1 MGRVEELREHW
12 SEAADRWRRNGAI
25 VRELTAPVSS
35 AMIERAGPLAGE
47 RWLDVASG
55 VGDPGAL
62 LHERLAPEG
71 TVVLSDVAH
80 KMASI
85 AAEAL
90 GGSAPAVT
98 AAAEAL
104 PFRSDFDG
112 ATCRFGAMFFTDPP
126 RALAE
131 IRSSLK
137 PSGRAVFAVWGER
150 ERNPFF
156 GQVADAVREVVPDAP
171 VPEPDEPHPFR
182 YAPAG
187 KLASLLR
194 SSGWTDVDDEAFSFD
209 AVGPIAHR
217 EFWDFMLSMSADL
230 EKLVGEL
237 PEERRAALRSGV
249 ERRTAPYFSNGTCR
263 FPAEARLVSARR
275 PAAG

>member
-12 SEAADRWRRNGAI
+12 REAADRWRRNGAI
-25 VRELTAPVSS
+25 VRELTAPVSE
-35 AMIERAGPLAGE
+35 AMIDRARPHAGE

-55 VGDPGAL
+55 VGDPAAL
-62 LHERLAPEG
+62 LHEKLAPEG
-71 TVVLSDVAH
+71 TVVLSDLTH
-80 KMASI
+80 GMAST
-85 AAEAL
+85 ASEAL
-90 GGSAPAVT
+90 GRSAPAVT

-104 PFRSDFDG
+104 PFRSAFDG
-112 ATCRFGAMFFTDPP
+112 VTCRFGAMFFTDPP
-126 RALAE
+126 RAMDE
-131 IRSSLK
+131 IRSSLE

-156 GQVADAVREVVPDAP
+156 GEVADAVREVAPDAP
-171 VPEPDEPHPFR
+171 VPEPDDPHPFR

-194 SSGWTDVDDEAFSFD
+194 SRGWTDIDDEALHFE
-209 AVGPIAHR
+209 AAGPISQP

-237 PEERRAALRSGV
+237 PEEGRAVLRSGV
-249 ERRTAPYFSNGTCR
+249 ERRIAPYFPQGTSR
-263 FPAEARLVSARR
+263 FPAEARIVSACR

>member
-1 MGRVEELREHW
+1 MEELREHW
-12 SEAADRWRRNGAI
+12 SEAADRWRRNGAV
-25 VRELTAPVSS
+25 VRELTAPVS
-35 AMIERAGPLAGE
+35 RALIDRADPLAGE

-62 LHERLAPEG
+62 LRESLDPEG
-71 TVVLSDVAH
+71 MVVLSDVEH
-80 KMASI
+80 KMAATAS
-85 AAEAL
+85 EAL

-104 PFRSDFDG
+104 PFRSAFDG
-112 ATCRFGAMFFTDPP
+112 ITCRFGAMFFADPQ

-137 PSGRAVFAVWGER
+137 PSGRAIFAVWGAR

-156 GQVADAVREVVPDAP
+156 GQVADAVREVAPDAP

-187 KLASLLR
+187 KLAALLR
-194 SSGWTDVDDEAFSFD
+194 SGGWAGVDEEALSF
-209 AVGPIAHR
+209 VMEGPVPYR
-217 EFWDFMLSMSADL
+217 EFWDFMVSMSADF

-237 PEERRAALRSGV
+237 PAEDRAALRSDLECRIG
-249 ERRTAPYFSNGTCR
+249 PYFSAGTCR
-263 FPAEARLVSARR
+263 FPAEARLVVARR

>member
-12 SEAADRWRRNGAI
+12 GEAAERWRRNGRV
-25 VRELTAPVSS
+25 VRELTAPVSR
-35 AMIERAGPLAGE
+35 AMIDRANPLAGE

-62 LHERLAPEG
+62 LHERLAPTG
-71 TVVLSDVAH
+71 TVVLSDFEH
-80 KMASI
+80 KMAST
-85 AAEAL
+85 ASEAL

-104 PFRSDFDG
+104 PFRAAFDG
-112 ATCRFGAMFFTDPP
+112 ATCRFGAMFFADPP
-126 RALAE
+126 RALDE

-137 PSGRAVFAVWGER
+137 PTGRAVFVVWGER

-156 GQVADAVREVVPDAP
+156 AEVAAAVREVAPDAP
-171 VPEPDEPHPFR
+171 LPEPDDPHPFR
-182 YAPAG
+182 YGPAG
-187 KLASLLR
+187 KFAALLHA
-194 SSGWTDVDDEAFSFD
+194 SGWTDVDDEPLPFD
-209 AVGPIAHR
+209 MAGPIPR
-217 EFWDFMLSMSADL
+217 GKFWDFMLSMSADF

-237 PEERRAALRSGV
+237 PENGRAALRSGI
-249 ERRTAPYFSNGTCR
+249 ERRIAPYFPAGTCR

-275 PAAG
+275 PAAE

>member
-12 SEAADRWRRNGAI
+12 SNAADRWRRNGAI
-25 VRELTAPVSS
+25 VRELTAPVS
-35 AMIERAGPLAGE
+35 RALIDRARPLAGE

-62 LHERLAPEG
+62 LRDSLAPEG
-71 TVVLSDVAH
+71 TVVLSDVEY
-80 KMASI
+80 KMAATAS
-85 AAEAL
+85 EAL
-90 GGSAPAVT
+90 GGNAPAVT

-104 PFRSDFDG
+104 PFRSAFDG
-112 ATCRFGAMFFTDPP
+112 ITCRFGAMFFADPP

-137 PSGRAVFAVWGER
+137 PSGRAVFAVWGAR

-156 GQVADAVREVVPDAP
+156 GQVADAVRQVAPDAP

-182 YAPAG
+182 YASDG
-187 KLASLLR
+187 KLAALLR
-194 SSGWTDVDDEAFSFD
+194 SDGWADVDDQALPFVMAG
-209 AVGPIAHR
+209 AVPYR
-217 EFWDFMLSMSADL
+217 EFWDFLVSMSADF

-237 PEERRAALRSGV
+237 PEDKRTALRSDLDS
-249 ERRTAPYFSNGTCR
+249 RIAPFFSAGTCR
-263 FPAEARLVSARR
+263 FPAVARLVVARR
-275 PAAG
+275 PAPG

>member
-1 MGRVEELREHW
+1 MSRVRELREHW

-25 VRELTAPVSS
+25 VRQLTAPVS
-35 AMIERAGPLAGE
+35 RALIDRAAPLAGE

-62 LHERLAPEG
+62 LRESLAPAG
-71 TVVLSDVAH
+71 TVVLSDVEH
-80 KMASI
+80 KMAATAS
-85 AAEAL
+85 EAL
-90 GGSAPAVT
+90 GGSSPAVT

-104 PFRSDFDG
+104 PFRSAFDG
-112 ATCRFGAMFFTDPP
+112 VTCRFGAMFFADPP

-156 GQVADAVREVVPDAP
+156 GQVADAVREVAPDAP
-171 VPEPDEPHPFR
+171 VPGPDEPHPFR

-187 KLASLLR
+187 KLAALLR
-194 SSGWTDVDDEAFSFD
+194 SGGWAHVDVETLPFLMA
-209 AVGPIAHR
+209 GPVPYG
-217 EFWDFMLSMSADL
+217 EFWDFLVSMSADFD
-230 EKLVGEL
+230 KLVGEL
-237 PEERRAALRSGV
+237 PEDRRAALRADV
-249 ERRTAPYFSNGTCR
+249 ESRIGPYFSAGTAR
-263 FPAEARLVSARR
+263 FPAQAHLVFARR